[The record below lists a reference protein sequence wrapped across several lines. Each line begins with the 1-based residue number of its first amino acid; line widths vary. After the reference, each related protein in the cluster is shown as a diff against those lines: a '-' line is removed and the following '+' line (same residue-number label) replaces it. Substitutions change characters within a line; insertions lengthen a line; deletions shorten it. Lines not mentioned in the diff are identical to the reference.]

1 MKTTQLLH
9 YKGFIDSR
17 ERWAIRTVDGRIF
30 TEHEIP
36 QATHNALRD
45 NHDLLWTA
53 GLCKRETYNGVSL
66 NTVTYI
72 SAKES

>member
-1 MKTTQLLH
+1 MKTTQLI
-9 YKGFIDSR
+9 YYTRFIDNR
-17 ERWAIRTVDGRIF
+17 ERWTIRTVDGRIA
-30 TEHEIP
+30 TEHAIP
-36 QATHNALRD
+36 QVTYNALRET
-45 NHDLLWTA
+45 HDLLWTA